1 MPLAG
6 LGQSKLSS
14 IRLAQA
20 IYPSP
25 QHERKY
31 LTNWST
37 HLLANVR
44 ETPEK
49 MIGRWATAVQ
59 NRPSLPPINLP
70 NPLPVYVHFR
80 GRTLSIRSSVHGL
93 GVQRVIPP
101 DSTAALNWSSRCIHH
116 SF

>member
-20 IYPSP
+20 IYLSP

-31 LTNWST
+31 LTHWST

-44 ETPEK
+44 EAPEK
-49 MIGRWATAVQ
+49 IIGRWATAVQ

-70 NPLPVYVHFR
+70 NPLP
-80 GRTLSIRSSVHGL
+80 
-93 GVQRVIPP
+93 Q
-101 DSTAALNWSSRCIHH
+101 A
-116 SF
+116 